1 MKASDSV
8 RLKTQATIVGRDKES
23 VTWTLSE
30 TFRAS
35 KHGESPTHE
44 RIDLFQDKES
54 KKVYD

>member
-1 MKASDSV
+1 M
-8 RLKTQATIVGRDKES
+8 
-23 VTWTLSE
+23 LSE